1 MRCAFYEKEITPPL
15 GGDIP
20 GYYIN
25 RFTEDVADELYV
37 RAVVFAPD
45 TEDPAGT
52 LAILTLDA
60 VNVQRVLGG
69 QPTNTHACCYFH
81 NNSPLFYFF
90 LRIL

>member
-37 RAVVFAPD
+37 RAVVFAVARAPVRR
-45 TEDPAGT
+45 AGVPEVF
-52 LAILTLDA
+52 AIAIILTQPPDA
-60 VNVQRVLGG
+60 SC
-69 QPTNTHACCYFH
+69 A
-81 NNSPLFYFF
+81 
-90 LRIL
+90 